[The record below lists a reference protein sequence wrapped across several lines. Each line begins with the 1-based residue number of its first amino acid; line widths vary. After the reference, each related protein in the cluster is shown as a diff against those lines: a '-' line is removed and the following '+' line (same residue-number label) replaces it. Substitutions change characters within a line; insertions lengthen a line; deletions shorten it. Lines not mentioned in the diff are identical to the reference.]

1 MNQSDSR
8 WLQIVRI
15 LFLQFFRSGWW
26 HGKDTKFSFMST
38 TCMMGQVHDLV
49 ASTCLPPNL
58 KIAPKTSRF
67 LCKDGLVEVLG
78 GDRRGIFW
86 CCNRHHWGWP
96 NTFWALWIS
105 PPQQKKQKQCH
116 YFSCPG
122 SLFFPPKNNLIS
134 SHLLKHN
141 NKMCVFRNR
150 LKLQWFRFYKN
161 LRSWMKPLKIWNKA
175 TWVAAAATAAIS
187 ALDGLNPNACL
198 FLGDQKGGNKS

>member
-1 MNQSDSR
+1 MNQLDSR

-122 SLFFPPKNNLIS
+122 SLFSPKKNNLIS
-134 SHLLKHN
+134 STLLKHN
-141 NKMCVFRNR
+141 NMCF
-150 LKLQWFRFYKN
+150 
-161 LRSWMKPLKIWNKA
+161 
-175 TWVAAAATAAIS
+175 S
-187 ALDGLNPNACL
+187 ALASMVSFLQKSQELDETFKDMEQSDLGGCCCDCCHKCLGTGKSKCL
-198 FLGDQKGGNKS
+198 FWGPKRRK